1 MTKILKQ
8 ELIIFT
14 ALLTLLILIM
24 HPDMLSDPTVR
35 LAAMQQKSNYVHPLL
50 YTFFVY
56 LILFFLRAI
65 ISLVTKFFKIDK

>member
-1 MTKILKQ
+1 MIKILKQ

-14 ALLTLLILIM
+14 ALLTFLILIM

-35 LAAMQQKSNYVHPLL
+35 LAAMQQKENYTHPLL

-56 LILFFLRAI
+56 LILFFLRAV
-65 ISLVTKFFKIDK
+65 ISLVTRFFKIDK

>member
-14 ALLTLLILIM
+14 ALLTFLILIM

-35 LAAMQQKSNYVHPLL
+35 LAAMQHKSNYIHPLL